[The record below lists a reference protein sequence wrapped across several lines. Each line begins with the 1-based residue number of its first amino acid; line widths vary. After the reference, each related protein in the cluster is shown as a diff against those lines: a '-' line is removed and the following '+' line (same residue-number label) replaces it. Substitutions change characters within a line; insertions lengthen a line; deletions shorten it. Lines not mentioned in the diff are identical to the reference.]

1 MMTLSLVFAS
11 DAPAVEVGRA
21 LQFLANGKRAL
32 LISDTSNAVSALE
45 NACQLLGQLYGEAAV
60 ECGEAYF
67 YYGKALLEL
76 ARMESG
82 VLENVGDGGKLGPHD
97 FNLLTNG
104 HWFPGC
110 PHSYSFYVPSY
121 KYYSRSLL
129 QDAWI
134 RIIRLKSYQSSLH
147 AIYPN

>member
-1 MMTLSLVFAS
+1 MVSAPLTLFISLPS
-11 DAPAVEVGRA
+11 LLRRNDVGRA

-45 NACQLLGQLYGEAAV
+45 NACQLLGEHYGEAAV

-82 VLENVGDGGKLGPHD
+82 VLNNVMDGGKSPH
-97 FNLLTNG
+97 
-104 HWFPGC
+104 
-110 PHSYSFYVPSY
+110 
-121 KYYSRSLL
+121 
-129 QDAWI
+129 
-134 RIIRLKSYQSSLH
+134 
-147 AIYPN
+147 

>member
-1 MMTLSLVFAS
+1 MLCRN
-11 DAPAVEVGRA
+11 DVGRA

-45 NACQLLGQLYGEAAV
+45 NACQLLGEHYGEAAV

-82 VLENVGDGGKLGPHD
+82 VLNNVMDGGKSPHLYRFLGTNLYSDLHYLYSLVLVD
-97 FNLLTNG
+97 FYERL
-104 HWFPGC
+104 
-110 PHSYSFYVPSY
+110 
-121 KYYSRSLL
+121 SRL
-129 QDAWI
+129 
-134 RIIRLKSYQSSLH
+134 
-147 AIYPN
+147 